1 MSKNLLN
8 QSPKMS
14 LPAGESIQ
22 IGVQKT
28 TAVPDPECSK
38 PVVVEAKKET
48 KTEPTK
54 AEAKRP
60 ETMATG
66 SESKEKIKALVA
78 EDNRVNQLLI
88 RIMFQH
94 LGHQPFLQAEMVGN
108 GKLAVEAVQRTTFD
122 SVLMDVQLPIL
133 DGLSAIRAL
142 SPPAS
147 QVPIYALSADTP
159 GSGPMEESGLDGYL
173 KKPINWD
180 MMSQLISQIQAAK
193 DELYGKVFVH

>member
-1 MSKNLLN
+1 
-8 QSPKMS
+8 MS

-22 IGVQKT
+22 IGVQTT

-54 AEAKRP
+54 AEVKRP

-66 SESKEKIKALVA
+66 SEKP
-78 EDNRVNQLLI
+78 
-88 RIMFQH
+88 FPHQH
-94 LGHQPFLQAEMVGN
+94 HRYP
-108 GKLAVEAVQRTTFD
+108 
-122 SVLMDVQLPIL
+122 
-133 DGLSAIRAL
+133 
-142 SPPAS
+142 
-147 QVPIYALSADTP
+147 PIYALSADTP
-159 GSGPMEESGLDGYL
+159 GSGPMEETGLDGYL

-180 MMSQLISQIQAAK
+180 MKSQLISQIQAAK